1 MRTLA
6 HAWHVPLALISGAA
20 IASNP
25 RFFPPEPTPPPA
37 APVRPHSAVP
47 VTGPSPD
54 IVAGLQNS
62 GRPGP
67 ESPELRALRLAEA
80 QLFDD
85 DKMGQGADWGDDA
98 PARSRGDYSRD
109 DDSRD
114 DDDAPREFDSG
125 GSLLEGLVLPELGNV
140 NQGSVEKYLRYFTRS
155 NKGREILNTWLVRSG
170 RYRSI
175 FDSALTNSGVPTD
188 LEAVAFIESGL
199 WPTAKSPAGAVG
211 LWQFMPATARAYGL
225 TVSRDYDERRSIWK
239 SSEAAAQHLADLH
252 ARFDSWELAL
262 AAYNYGY
269 ANVEAAMERSGDRD
283 FWGLA
288 AADVLPDETR
298 KYVPKVLAVAVVLK
312 NLDQFGFEDTQLE
325 PAIDAVAFEVP
336 PGTSLKTLARA
347 AGMSAAELKQLNPE
361 FLTALVPDRGS
372 AIAVHIP
379 RSGLARAK
387 TMLPRLLG
395 GPLREL
401 DEQVS
406 DSFDWGRDM
415 PDDTGR
421 SRLERTRTRSV
432 ASVDPEP
439 PRAGRPADPGPVDLR
454 PVDPPQEL
462 ERPKAGRALSCELPA
477 ASDEPAQSSSPR
489 ADEGAL
495 MSRLEPAPAP
505 QVSSPSPL
513 AALAIAEH
521 DGVPTFIT
529 YVVDRGDTLE
539 KIAKRHAVSQEE
551 LVLDN
556 KIRDR
561 SVVFRG
567 QKLKVRD
574 TRTSPIRTSLL
585 YRVQKGDT
593 LSSIAARAR
602 EEAERIAAR
611 NGIDNPNL
619 IRIGQIVI
627 LTQG

>member
-1 MRTLA
+1 MRTFS

-25 RFFPPEPTPPPA
+25 RFFPAESSPG
-37 APVRPHSAVP
+37 APVVRTAPAVP

-54 IVAGLQNS
+54 IVAGLQT
-62 GRPGP
+62 GRSGP

-80 QLFDD
+80 QLFADD
-85 DKMGQGADWGDDA
+85 AVGQDADWGDDLGYRA
-98 PARSRGDYSRD
+98 DEDPDGARRSRVRA
-109 DDSRD
+109 
-114 DDDAPREFDSG
+114 DAPDSDFSSG
-125 GSLLEGLVLPELGNV
+125 VSPFEGLILPELGNV
-140 NQGSVEKYLRYFTRS
+140 HQGAVAKYMRYFTRS
-155 NKGREILNTWLVRSG
+155 PKGREILSTWLGRSG
-170 RYRSI
+170 RYRPI
-175 FDSALTNSGVPTD
+175 FGSALSNAGVPVD

-252 ARFDSWELAL
+252 ARFNSWELAL
-262 AAYNYGY
+262 AAYNNGYGNIEG
-269 ANVEAAMERSGDRD
+269 ALERTGTED
-283 FWGLA
+283 FWSLA
-288 AADVLPDETR
+288 ASEGSLPDETR
-298 KYVPKVLAVAVVLK
+298 KYVPKVLAVAVVLR
-312 NLDQFGFEDTQLE
+312 NLDQFGFEDVQID

-372 AIAVHIP
+372 PIAVHIP
-379 RSGLARAK
+379 RGGLARAK

-395 GPLREL
+395 GPVREL

-406 DSFDWGRDM
+406 DQFDWGRDT
-415 PDDTGR
+415 PDAVGQN
-421 SRLERTRTRSV
+421 RLERTRLSQRPL
-432 ASVDPEP
+432 PEVSP
-439 PRAGRPADPGPVDLR
+439 RPLAEPEEPRAGRPLACETMHSDPSEPNQSKAPSPEEDEALGMSKLAPE
-454 PVDPPQEL
+454 PP
-462 ERPKAGRALSCELPA
+462 RVALSQPSEL
-477 ASDEPAQSSSPR
+477 SLL
-489 ADEGAL
+489 GAT
-495 MSRLEPAPAP
+495 
-505 QVSSPSPL
+505 
-513 AALAIAEH
+513 IHAEA
-521 DGVPTFIT
+521 PTFIT
-529 YVVDRGDTLE
+529 YVVNPGDTLE

-551 LVLDN
+551 LILDN

-561 SVVFRG
+561 SVVYRG
-567 QKLKVRD
+567 QTLKVRD

-585 YRVQKGDT
+585 YRVQPGDT

-602 EEAERIAAR
+602 EHAERIAQR
-611 NGIDNPNL
+611 NGIHNPNH
-619 IRIGQIVI
+619 IEIGQIVI